1 MLTFKLIKLLFL
13 IPKAW
18 VCDQSPAM
26 PRVVPQPQAH
36 PSHLPPS
43 TNKLTDGH
51 LWGPFSLG
59 GALTLYHP
67 KHFYHMGSTAVDKWN
82 FKTGSKTYSLV
93 LVPRQRLS
101 QNHPSM
107 CQNFP
112 RWPGCGTG
120 SCSATSSSSR
130 RIWEVSRTPLRISK
144 FLAVCQESLHC
155 SR

>member
-1 MLTFKLIKLLFL
+1 MLTFKLIKLLIL

-26 PRVVPQPQAH
+26 PWVVPQPQAH
-36 PSHLPPS
+36 PSHLPLS
-43 TNKLTDGH
+43 TNSLTDGH

-67 KHFYHMGSTAVDKWN
+67 KHFYHMGSTAVDKWRN
-82 FKTGSKTYSLV
+82 FKAGSNTWFSGVGAEVEAVTKPPQHVPKLPSLAW
-93 LVPRQRLS
+93 L
-101 QNHPSM
+101 
-107 CQNFP
+107 
-112 RWPGCGTG
+112 WG

-144 FLAVCQESLHC
+144 LLAVWQESLHC